1 MLLVAAQSYFE
12 LATRPPDALTRL
24 SVGSNISSEE
34 LTISSLKPKLV
45 GRYGGFGI
53 EYLLGRTKKTER
65 RAAFERC
72 PLEHVLSYQRRISL
86 IKHNFLMRGS
96 TTPLGKILD
105 FWDRTA
111 RPKSATRMHILPPTI
126 PTMHDPTSKCTSY
139 TSYCFTALKDRSTT
153 ARQDRALR
161 KHEWREAS
169 IPRC

>member
-1 MLLVAAQSYFE
+1 MWNASNAAEPPWRHLFVNTSNNSLLLVAAQSYFE
-12 LATRPPDALTRL
+12 LATRTPDALTRS

-105 FWDRTA
+105 FCDRTEA
-111 RPKSATRMHILPPTI
+111 QQRGKTVLFASAIDVWQIYL
-126 PTMHDPTSKCTSY
+126 DAK
-139 TSYCFTALKDRSTT
+139 
-153 ARQDRALR
+153 
-161 KHEWREAS
+161 
-169 IPRC
+169 

>member
-1 MLLVAAQSYFE
+1 MAAQSCSE
-12 LATRPPDALTRL
+12 LATRPPDALTIL
-24 SVGSNISSEE
+24 SVGCRTRAAE
-34 LTISSLKPKLV
+34 LGISSLKLKLV
-45 GRYGGFGI
+45 GRYGGLGI

-105 FWDRTA
+105 FWDRTV

-126 PTMHDPTSKCTSY
+126 PTMHDPTLRCTSY

-161 KHEWREAS
+161 KHEWRVAS